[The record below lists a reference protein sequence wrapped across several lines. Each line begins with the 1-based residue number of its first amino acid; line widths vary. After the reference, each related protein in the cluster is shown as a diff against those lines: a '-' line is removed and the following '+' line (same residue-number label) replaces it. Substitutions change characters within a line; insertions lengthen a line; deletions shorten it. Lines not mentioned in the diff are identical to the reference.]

1 MPENK
6 KQNPPQPEQKPEEGN
21 LYTNIF
27 EKKAP
32 GKEEKPQT
40 TELVEG
46 VNVKKEKEAKPD
58 ENILGPIPELEKK
71 IVGAFDP
78 TKRNLKIIKI
88 AFFSVI
94 VLCVLSIGFFF
105 TEMNPDF
112 DLFSSVRGPNTAQKL
127 QNTNQEII
135 TIQTSI
141 NQKNYLLMAFYL
153 QELSYLSDTYAK
165 ARKNGVTDAGL
176 ADLQERIL
184 VAYENAQT
192 KYREPMKVA
201 NIPEED
207 FMNALKNELREEI
220 NLLKKEELTDVIIQD
235 ISNYSTA
242 LELITNKDLKNFFNK
257 NTEDI
262 RSDLERDDASLLL
275 LTQQALYIVQNNF
288 SNVNALKQNRIK
300 WSAIIEEIEKVTKE
314 EDTLYNT
321 GFFEE
326 LGGIRYSSY
335 DFDTENNRVMISG
348 MAKRDDGT
356 TFTLITNL
364 IDSLQQSPMFK
375 TAENRSFP
383 KSGDEDKGYTSS
395 FNIEVYLDDEYL
407 TLI

>member
-6 KQNPPQPEQKPEEGN
+6 DQTPQDPKQDGN

-40 TELVEG
+40 TELIEG
-46 VNVKKEKEAKPD
+46 VNVKKEKEVTPD

-88 AFFSVI
+88 AFISVI
-94 VLCVLSIGFFF
+94 VLCVLSIGFFY
-105 TEMNPDF
+105 TELTPSF
-112 DLFSSVRGPNTAQKL
+112 DLFSTLRGPNTAQKL

-135 TIQTSI
+135 TTQTSI

-165 ARKNGVTDAGL
+165 ARKDSVTDSGL
-176 ADLQERIL
+176 ADLQDRIL
-184 VAYENAQT
+184 LSYENAQT

-220 NLLKKEELTDVIIQD
+220 TLLKKEELTDTIIQD
-235 ISNYSTA
+235 ITNYSTA
-242 LELITNKDLKNFFNK
+242 LQLVTNKNLTKFFNK

-262 RSDLERDDASLLL
+262 KSDLERDDASLLL
-275 LTQQALYIVQNNF
+275 LTQEALDIVENNF

-300 WSAIIEEIEKVTKE
+300 WSAIIEEIEIITKN
-314 EDTLYNT
+314 EDSLYNT

-326 LGGIRYSSY
+326 LGGIKYSSF
-335 DFDTENNRVMISG
+335 DFDTLNNQVTIAG

-364 IDSLQQSPMFK
+364 IDSLEQSAMFK
-375 TAENRSFP
+375 TVENRSYP
-383 KSGDEDKGYTSS
+383 KSGDEEKGYTSS
-395 FNIEVYLDDEYL
+395 FRIELILDNEYL
-407 TLI
+407 TLV